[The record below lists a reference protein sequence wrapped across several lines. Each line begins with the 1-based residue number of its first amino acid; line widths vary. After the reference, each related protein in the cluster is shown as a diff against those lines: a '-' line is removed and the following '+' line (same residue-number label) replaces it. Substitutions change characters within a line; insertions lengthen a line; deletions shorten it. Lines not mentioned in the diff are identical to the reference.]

1 MQRRDLLRSG
11 ALAGIALLSDRAFA
25 QSGAAGEKLI
35 PWSDQPPPVP
45 PPLANVAK
53 GLTRWED
60 LESWITPNDRFFS
73 IAHYNRPQIDAK
85 TWRLDVSGL
94 VDHPTTLTLEQLTA
108 LPRGE
113 VTFTIECSGNNGL
126 PFLTSAIGNARWAG
140 ASLADVLRNAGLKS
154 SALEVVFFGADSG
167 EETVR
172 KDTPLEFKYTSNF
185 ARSMSVGDA
194 MNPANL
200 LCYQMNGTPLP
211 AASGFPCR
219 LIVPGWYG
227 VANVKWL
234 THIEVRDSRFLG
246 RFMGRDYVTIREEQ
260 SGGKTIM
267 AETSVGRMLVKSAPA
282 RVVQHEGRYRIDGMA
297 WGPRPIAAVDV
308 KIDDGAWTK
317 ATLGESQGEF
327 AWRSWSLDW
336 SPTPGEH
343 TVTSRAIDAAGN
355 IQPAMDDPVI
365 ANKKTYWESNGQITR
380 QVRIA
385 A

>member
-1 MQRRDLLRSG
+1 
-11 ALAGIALLSDRAFA
+11 
-25 QSGAAGEKLI
+25 
-35 PWSDQPPPVP
+35 
-45 PPLANVAK
+45 VAK

-73 IAHYNRPQIDAK
+73 IAHYNRPQIDAQ

-94 VDHPTTLTLEQLTA
+94 VDRPTTLTLEQLTA

-154 SALEVVFFGADSG
+154 SALEVVFFGTDSG

-185 ARSMSVGDA
+185 ARSMSVADA

-200 LCYQMNGTPLP
+200 LCYQMNGTALP

-234 THIEVRDSRFLG
+234 THIEVRDRRFLG

-260 SGGKTIM
+260 RGGKTIM

-308 KIDDGAWTK
+308 KINDSAWTK

-343 TVTSRAIDAAGN
+343 MVTSRAIDAAGN
-355 IQPAMDDPVI
+355 IQPAMDDPLI
-365 ANKKTYWESNGQITR
+365 TNKKTYWESNGHITR

>member
-260 SGGKTIM
+260 RGGKTIM

-355 IQPAMDDPVI
+355 IQPAPDDPVI

>member
-25 QSGAAGEKLI
+25 QSGAAGGKLI
-35 PWSDQPPPVP
+35 PWSDQPLPVP

-60 LESWITPNDRFFS
+60 LGSWITPNDKFFS
-73 IAHYNRPQIDAK
+73 IAHYNRPEIDPK
-85 TWRLDVSGL
+85 TWRLDVSGQ
-94 VDHPTTLTLEQLTA
+94 VGNPTTLTLDQLKA
-108 LPRGE
+108 LPRRE
-113 VTFTIECSGNNGL
+113 VIFTLECSGDNGL
-126 PFLTSAIGNARWAG
+126 PFLQSSIGNAQWAG
-140 ASLADVLRNAGLKS
+140 ASLAEMLKAAHIKDD
-154 SALEVVFFGADSG
+154 ALEVVFYGTDQG
-167 EETVR
+167 DEVVR
-172 KDTPLEFKYTSNF
+172 QGTPLEYKFSSNF
-185 ARSMSVGDA
+185 ARSMPVADA

-200 LCYQMNGTPLP
+200 LCYEMNGASLP
-211 AASGFPCR
+211 AANGFPCR

-234 THIEVRDSRFLG
+234 TRIEVRNSRFLG

-260 SGGKTIM
+260 HDGKTVM
-267 AETSVGRMLVKSAPA
+267 VETSVGRMLLKSAPA
-282 RVVQHEGRYRIDGMA
+282 KVVQQDGRYQIAGMA
-297 WGPRPIAAVDV
+297 WGPKPISAVEV
-308 KIDDGAWTK
+308 KIDNGAWTK
-317 ATLGESQGEF
+317 ASLDDSKSEF
-327 AWRSWSLDW
+327 AWRSWHLDW

-343 TVTSRAIDAAGN
+343 TVTSRAIDTSGN

>member
-11 ALAGIALLSDRAFA
+11 ALAGIALLSERAFA

-60 LESWITPNDRFFS
+60 LESWITPNDKFFS
-73 IAHYNRPQIDAK
+73 IAHYNRPQIDAQ

-94 VDHPTTLTLEQLTA
+94 VDRPTTLTLEQLTA

-126 PFLTSAIGNARWAG
+126 PFLTSAIGNARWVG
-140 ASLADVLRNAGLKS
+140 ASLADVLRNADLKS

-185 ARSMSVGDA
+185 ARSMPVADA

-200 LCYQMNGTPLP
+200 LCYEMNGAPLP
-211 AASGFPCR
+211 AANGFPCR

-234 THIEVRDSRFLG
+234 TRIEVRDSRFLG

-260 SGGKTIM
+260 RGGKTIM

-282 RVVQHEGRYRIDGMA
+282 RVVQNEGRYRIDGMA

-308 KIDDGAWTK
+308 KIDDGAWKK

-343 TVTSRAIDAAGN
+343 TVTSRATDAAGN
-355 IQPAMDDPVI
+355 IQPAPDDPVI

-380 QVRIA
+380 HIRIA
-385 A
+385 

>member
-185 ARSMSVGDA
+185 ARSMSVADA

-200 LCYQMNGTPLP
+200 LCYQMNGAPLP
-211 AASGFPCR
+211 AANGFPCR

-234 THIEVRDSRFLG
+234 THIEVRDNRFLG

-260 SGGKTIM
+260 RGGKTIM
-267 AETSVGRMLVKSAPA
+267 AETSVGRMLLKSAPA
-282 RVVQHEGRYRIDGMA
+282 RVVQHDGRYRIDGMA
-297 WGPRPIAAVDV
+297 WGPRPIAAVEV

>member
-25 QSGAAGEKLI
+25 QSGTAGEKLI

-60 LESWITPNDRFFS
+60 LGSWITPNDKFFS
-73 IAHYNRPQIDAK
+73 IAHYNRPEIDPK
-85 TWRLDVSGL
+85 TWRLDVSGQ
-94 VDHPTTLTLEQLTA
+94 VGNPTTLTLDQLKA
-108 LPRGE
+108 LPRRE
-113 VTFTIECSGNNGL
+113 VIFTLECSGDNGL
-126 PFLTSAIGNARWAG
+126 PFLQSSIGNAQWAG
-140 ASLADVLRNAGLKS
+140 ASLAEMLKAAQIKDD
-154 SALEVVFFGADSG
+154 ALEVVFYGTDQG
-167 EETVR
+167 DEVVR
-172 KDTPLEFKYTSNF
+172 QGTPLEYKFSSNF
-185 ARSMSVGDA
+185 ARSMPVADA

-200 LCYQMNGTPLP
+200 LCYEMNGASLP
-211 AASGFPCR
+211 AANGFPCR
-219 LIVPGWYG
+219 LIAPGWYG

-234 THIEVRDSRFLG
+234 TRIEVRNSRFLG

-260 SGGKTIM
+260 HDGKTVM
-267 AETSVGRMLVKSAPA
+267 VETSVGRMLLKSAPA
-282 RVVQHEGRYRIDGMA
+282 KVVQQDGRYQIAGMA
-297 WGPRPIAAVDV
+297 WGPKPIAAVEV
-308 KIDDGAWTK
+308 KIDNGAWTK
-317 ATLGESQGEF
+317 ASLDDSKSEF
-327 AWRSWSLDW
+327 AWRSWHLDW

-343 TVTSRAIDAAGN
+343 TVTSRAIDTSGN